1 MYAHKKVINKKEVI
15 RDDSEGVVMSKIE
28 SEIFIPIYLYDK
40 DHNFTINFKIEKV
53 RKDRVFYG
61 DVENINNFCY
71 EFLDYHRSE
80 IIKDKPKIPDESS
93 IKYYKII
100 GKKIKVSIE
109 IIEDVSADE
118 ETYATTRK

>member
-1 MYAHKKVINKKEVI
+1 
-15 RDDSEGVVMSKIE
+15 MSKIE